1 MSAPP
6 LAENTDSPDAPE
18 VNKPFWRKVYI
29 VGITVGV
36 VSILLNVWFK
46 NGKWIDFGLT
56 FCTATFVVGFCV
68 TTYPTARSI
77 WKHQLGA
84 WFRRG
89 CHAVVFFVAFI
100 PARTLVS
107 SAMKLPG
114 QDFDATVAML
124 AVIVYP
130 GLWLLLLSILCLL
143 IGLQQLVK
151 FYIIHISTLPLI
163 DNFVKFV
170 GKYIRNE
177 RIRAFIFE
185 ERKTIASFSLF
196 QWMGATVTAILL
208 MYCFDKIGETLAS
221 NDQIIKNIAYYTD
234 YQIAD
239 DYPGIKKQFRYH
251 LHENGVVSYAVKVN
265 GKIQIQID
273 KLP

>member
-1 MSAPP
+1 MSASP
-6 LAENTDSPDAPE
+6 LSEDDVRPHGPE
-18 VNKPFWRKVYI
+18 VNKSFWRKVY
-29 VGITVGV
+29 VAGISVAV
-36 VSILLNVWFK
+36 VSLFLDGWSK
-46 NGKWIDFGLT
+46 NEQWGDFGLA

-68 TTYPTARSI
+68 TTYPTARSM

-89 CHAVVFFVAFI
+89 CHAVLFFVAFI

-107 SAMKLPG
+107 SAMRLPG

-130 GLWLLLLSILCLL
+130 GLWLLLLSILCLI
-143 IGLQQLVK
+143 IGLLQLLK

-170 GKYIRNE
+170 GRDIRNE
-177 RIRAFIFE
+177 RIRKFIFE
-185 ERKTIASFSLF
+185 ERKITASFSLF
-196 QWMGATVTAILL
+196 QWMGATFTAILL
-208 MYCFDKIGETLAS
+208 MYGFDKIGETLAK

-251 LHENGVVSYAVKVN
+251 LHENGVVSYALRVK
-265 GKIQIQID
+265 GKIEIQID